1 MTWLVTGGAGYIGS
15 HVVKVFLESDREV
28 LVVDSLA
35 TGDAR
40 RLPQDVEFKNVDI
53 RDIDSLNKVFQSRK
67 IDGVVHLAALKSIQD
82 GQENPQLYE
91 DVNVAGTRNVIA
103 AAINRNVERLIFSSS
118 AAVYGNSPKSKVKE
132 SDQALPVSVYGK
144 TKFAA
149 EEIVTNAI
157 NEQSLEG
164 TSLRYFNVAGQENKV
179 LGDRELTNLIPIAL
193 NSIRKG
199 IPPTIY
205 GNDYETPDGTCIR
218 DYVHV
223 LDVAQAHLAAANS
236 VSKLPKI
243 MNLGTGRGYSV
254 KEVLSLLL
262 EKLESNLLPVVKSRR
277 EGDIAALI
285 ADPTLYETS
294 LDTKCS
300 RSLAKIVESLL

>member
-1 MTWLVTGGAGYIGS
+1 MTWLITGGAGYIGS
-15 HVVKVFLESDREV
+15 HVVKVFVESNKEV

-35 TGDAR
+35 TGDAK
-40 RLPQDVEFKNVDI
+40 RLPKEVELQSVDI
-53 RDIDSLNKVFQSRK
+53 RDVDSLTKVFQSRQ
-67 IDGVVHLAALKSIQD
+67 IRGVVHLAALKSIQD
-82 GQENPQLYE
+82 GQNNPKLYE
-91 DVNVAGTRNVIA
+91 DVNVLGTRNVVT
-103 AAINRNVERLIFSSS
+103 AAINSGVERIIFSSS
-118 AAVYGNSPKSKVKE
+118 AAVYGNSASPKVKE
-132 SDQALPVSVYGK
+132 SDQAAPVSVYGK

-149 EEIVTNAI
+149 EEIVTDAI
-157 NEQSLEG
+157 KEQTLEG

-179 LGDRELTNLIPIAL
+179 LGDHELTNLIPIAL

-199 IPPTIY
+199 IPPSIY
-205 GNDYETPDGTCIR
+205 GNDYATPDGTCIR

-223 LDVAQAHLAAANS
+223 MDIAEAHLAAANS
-236 VSKLPKI
+236 INELPKI

-254 KEVLSLLL
+254 KEVLSVLL
-262 EKLESNLLPVVKSRR
+262 EKLESNLLPVEKSRR

-300 RSLAKIVESLL
+300 RSLTNIVESLL

>member
-103 AAINRNVERLIFSSS
+103 AAINRNVERMIFSSS

-205 GNDYETPDGTCIR
+205 GNNYETPDGTCIR

-223 LDVAQAHLAAANS
+223 LDIAQAHLAAANS
-236 VSKLPKI
+236 INELPTI

-254 KEVLSLLL
+254 KEVLSVLL
-262 EKLESNLLPVVKSRR
+262 EKLESSLLPVEKSRR

-294 LDTKCS
+294 LHIKCS